1 MEGWLRLNLMGLVS
15 KASATRILIASPIA
29 LTFDGELDWTN
40 DDGGGGDD
48 RSWYRQPDLL
58 GQIALYG
65 LRIRGRLGGEGGGTG
80 LPILANPAPR
90 WGVARSL
97 AIQPYPPDPNQWR
110 RGELLD

>member
-1 MEGWLRLNLMGLVS
+1 MS
-15 KASATRILIASPIA
+15 LIFS
-29 LTFDGELDWTN
+29 DGEHDYVN
-40 DDGGGGDD
+40 DDGGSDDD
-48 RSWYRQPDLL
+48 RSWYGRTDLL

-65 LRIRGRLGGEGGGTG
+65 LRIRGRLGGGGGGGTG